1 MGTDEQANGRRTLLH
16 FSMIMCQETEKKR
29 KTKKKK
35 KRMRERERTM
45 SFISYY

>member
-16 FSMIMCQETEKKR
+16 FSMIMRQETEKKR
-29 KTKKKK
+29 KTKKK